1 MNFTKGRLVIISG
14 PSGVGKDTVIDEW
27 MRKNPEVKRVIAY
40 TTREPRP
47 GEENGLD
54 YHFVSIET
62 FEKLREMGAFL
73 EFKQVYG
80 NFYATPINDME
91 SLIADGKIALLKI
104 DVQGAIE
111 AMKKRPDA
119 MTIFIMPPSDEELE
133 KRITGRGTEEP
144 DVIQRRLQN
153 ARSEIKLSRH
163 YQYKVVNDTVENAV
177 EQLQGLVAEEPSAGL
192 KHA

>member
-1 MNFTKGRLVIISG
+1 MIISG

-27 MRKNPEVKRVIAY
+27 MRKNPNVKRVIAY

-47 GEENGLD
+47 GEQNGVD
-54 YHFVSIET
+54 YHFVTIDI
-62 FEKLREMGAFL
+62 FEKLRELGAFL

-80 NFYATPINDME
+80 NFYATPYNDME

-104 DVQGAIE
+104 DVQGAME

-133 KRITGRGTEEP
+133 RRITGRGTEEP
-144 DVIQRRLQN
+144 DVIKRRLLN
-153 ARSEIKLSRH
+153 ARSEMSLSRH
-163 YQYKVVNDTVENAV
+163 YQHKVINDTVENAV
-177 EQLQGLVAEEPSAGL
+177 EQLQNLVLEEA
-192 KHA
+192 HC